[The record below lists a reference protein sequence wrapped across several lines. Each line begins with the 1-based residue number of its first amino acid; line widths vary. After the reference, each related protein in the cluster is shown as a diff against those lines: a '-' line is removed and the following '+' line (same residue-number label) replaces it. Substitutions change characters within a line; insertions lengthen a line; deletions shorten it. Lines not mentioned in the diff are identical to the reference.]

1 VALVAQNP
9 FVLKLGSM
17 PTLAPA
23 APRRLRAAV
32 AALCALAGATSC
44 NAQGFLGAMPDV
56 VNASP
61 NRTMRRDILAF
72 GTGTICK
79 ELMKRTVPLKL
90 NPDDPSLGRFFPKQC
105 AVKVLPDDNLHVTLA
120 GSGYAW
126 SNLTK
131 RVGFSVSASITY
143 DQDFRLDGST
153 AYVYF
158 RPAVIAD
165 RRFQP
170 LMVEEATMPSSP
182 LSALLP
188 GGSPQGF
195 VDQVGQGLLD
205 FELSEGFTVVRG
217 SDGIASVALG
227 MVEPGDKPIQP
238 YDKSGSNIL
247 YTNERVELHQGQRD
261 FFGPIEVPKDGMGI
275 HLTLM
280 LEGAPQIDV
289 QIHGQQVGE
298 PWVTQYI
305 ASKDALAPPAPP
317 IMEDVVPLTP
327 QNGQPYRKGVK
338 LPRGFYYVVLDHT
351 ANAGA
356 SAPPQIAG
364 DDRIALVGV
373 GIEVGATN

>member
-1 VALVAQNP
+1 M
-9 FVLKLGSM
+9 LKLGSM
-17 PTLAPA
+17 SPSRLPA
-23 APRRLRAAV
+23 LFTVAAV
-32 AALCALAGATSC
+32 SSLLSC
-44 NAQGFLGAMPDV
+44 SAQGFLGAMPDV
-56 VNASP
+56 VNASS
-61 NRTMRRDILAF
+61 NRTLRRDVLAF

-105 AVKVLPDDNLHVTLA
+105 NVKTLPDGNLHVQFG

-131 RVGFSVSASITY
+131 RVGFSATAAITY

-158 RPAVIAD
+158 RPAAVTD

-170 LMVEEATMPSSP
+170 LMVENATMPDSP
-182 LSALLP
+182 LAALLP

-195 VDQVGQGLLD
+195 VDQVGAGLLD

-217 SDGIASVALG
+217 SDGLASVSLG
-227 MVEPGDKPIQP
+227 MVETGDRPVEP
-238 YDKSGSNIL
+238 FEKSGSNSL
-247 YTNERVELHQGQRD
+247 YANERVEIHQGQRD

-305 ASKDALAPPAPP
+305 ASKDALAPPAPA

-327 QNGQPYRKGVK
+327 QRGQPYRRGVK
-338 LPRGFYYVVLDHT
+338 LPRGYYYVVLDHT
-351 ANAGA
+351 AAAGA
-356 SAPPQIAG
+356 TAPPQIAG

-373 GIEVGATN
+373 GIEVGSTD